1 MTMIA
6 DNFWIKAGINADEL
20 KSIKGRG
27 ALYLAMLAVAG
38 LSLTLAGM
46 SLVNI
51 VERLF

>member
-1 MTMIA
+1 MIMMA

-20 KSIKGRG
+20 KSLKGRG
-27 ALYLAMLAVAG
+27 ALYIAMFAVAG
-38 LSLTLAGM
+38 LSLSFAGM